1 MTRKIYN
8 SKKKD
13 MLLFLTVTLLFV
25 AVCIGVL
32 AMPKVSVDG
41 ARNGLMYSFGVLIP
55 SLFPFMF
62 LSNFAVEYGISSK
75 VGRVLAPFTEKV
87 LYLPS
92 EAGVT
97 VLLSLIGGFPI
108 GAVGTSALYKQG
120 KITEKQAQRML
131 CFCVNSGPAFLISVV
146 GAELYDSELIGIILL
161 TAQILSSLI
170 IGIVLGLFARKK
182 EPLQKSVGNAQ
193 SNIEFAP
200 AFIISAKNAC
210 TATVNLCALVVLF
223 SSFSSIFLT
232 ALKIDGDS
240 PVGII
245 IKSVL
250 EVTDGCNCISD
261 AHLPIYLTS
270 LAVGWSGICVHFQIF
285 AAVENFKVNKTSFVL
300 ARIFNGTLSAA
311 LTFAATL
318 FIVVDNEVF
327 SNFVES
333 EPYFSSSSFYG
344 SLALFISSILFLIF
358 MNTYIRGLLN
368 HDKCIQE

>member
-1 MTRKIYN
+1 MTRKIYY
-8 SKKKD
+8 SKKTD
-13 MLLFLTVTLLFV
+13 MLLFLTVTLLFA
-25 AVCIGVL
+25 AVCVGVL

-92 EAGVT
+92 EAGIT
-97 VLLSLIGGFPI
+97 VLLSLIGGFPV
-108 GAVGTSALYKQG
+108 GAVGINALYKQG
-120 KITEKQAQRML
+120 KISEKQAQRML

-161 TAQILSSLI
+161 ISQILSSLI
-170 IGIVLGLFARKK
+170 IGIVLGLFARRK
-182 EPLQKSVGNAQ
+182 EPLQKTVGNAQ
-193 SNIEFAP
+193 TKAEFAP

-210 TATVNLCALVVLF
+210 AATINLCALVVLF

-232 ALKIDGDS
+232 TLNIDGQS
-240 PVGII
+240 TIGII
-245 IKSVL
+245 IKSIL
-250 EVTDGCNCISD
+250 EVTDGCNCIADS
-261 AHLPIYLTS
+261 HLPIYFTS

-285 AAVENFKVNKTSFVL
+285 AAAENLIINKTSFTL
-300 ARIFNGTLSAA
+300 ARIFNGALSAA

-318 FIVVDNEVF
+318 FIVIDNEVF

-333 EPYFSSSSFYG
+333 EPNFSSSSFYG
-344 SLALFISSILFLIF
+344 SLALFVSSVLFLIF
-358 MNTYIRGLLN
+358 MNTYIRGILN
-368 HDKCIQE
+368 HDKCIQK

>member
-1 MTRKIYN
+1 MTKKIYY
-8 SKKKD
+8 SKRTD
-13 MLLFLTVTLLFV
+13 MMLFITVTLLFA
-25 AVCIGVL
+25 AVCVGVL

-41 ARNGLMYSFGVLIP
+41 AKNGLIYSFGVLIP

-62 LSNFAVEYGISSK
+62 LSNFAVEYGISGK

-97 VLLSLIGGFPI
+97 VLLSLIGGFPVGAI
-108 GAVGTSALYKQG
+108 GINALFRQG
-120 KITEKQAQRML
+120 RISEKQAQRML

-170 IGIVLGLFARKK
+170 IGIILGLFARKK
-182 EPLQKSVGNAQ
+182 EPLQRSVANAH
-193 SNIEFAP
+193 SKIEFAP
-200 AFIISAKNAC
+200 AFIMSAKNAC
-210 TATVNLCALVVLF
+210 TATINLCALVVLF

-232 ALKIDGDS
+232 AFKIDGS
-240 PVGII
+240 SLVGIT
-245 IKSVL
+245 IKSIL
-250 EVTDGCNCISD
+250 EVTDACNCISD
-261 AHLPIYLTS
+261 SHLPIYLTS

-285 AAVENFKVNKTSFVL
+285 AAVEDLKINKPIFML
-300 ARIFNGTLSAA
+300 ARISGGILSAL

-318 FIVVDNEVF
+318 LVSIDGEVF
-327 SNFVES
+327 SNFVKS
-333 EPYFSSSSFYG
+333 EPTLTSSSFYG

-358 MNTYIRGLLN
+358 MNTYIREVIKF
-368 HDKCIQE
+368 DKINQ

>member
-1 MTRKIYN
+1 MPTCGRVREVRLKIYY

-193 SNIEFAP
+193 SKIEFAP

-240 PVGII
+240 PIGII
-245 IKSVL
+245 IKAVL
-250 EVTDGCNCISD
+250 EVTDGCNCIAN
-261 AHLPIYLTS
+261 AHI
-270 LAVGWSGICVHFQIF
+270 IF
-285 AAVENFKVNKTSFVL
+285 AKFLSRICKIQRIQAIHTNTKQAPTSAGYVIVCMGL
-300 ARIFNGTLSAA
+300 CRARLRKWLGLRFFCACTL
-311 LTFAATL
+311 LR
-318 FIVVDNEVF
+318 
-327 SNFVES
+327 
-333 EPYFSSSSFYG
+333 PP
-344 SLALFISSILFLIF
+344 
-358 MNTYIRGLLN
+358 R
-368 HDKCIQE
+368 

>member
-1 MTRKIYN
+1 MF
-8 SKKKD
+8 
-13 MLLFLTVTLLFV
+13 LFLTVTLLFA
-25 AVCIGVL
+25 AVCVGVL

-41 ARNGLMYSFGVLIP
+41 ARSGLMYSFGVLIP

-97 VLLSLIGGFPI
+97 VLLSLIGGFPV
-108 GAVGTSALYKQG
+108 GAVGISALFKQG
-120 KITEKQAQRML
+120 KISEKQAQRML

-146 GAELYDSELIGIILL
+146 GAELYDSEFIGIILL

-182 EPLQKSVGNAQ
+182 EPLQKSVTNPH
-193 SNIEFAP
+193 NKIEFAP

-210 TATVNLCALVVLF
+210 AATINLCALVVLF
-223 SSFSSIFLT
+223 SSFSSIFIT
-232 ALKIDGDS
+232 TLKIDGDS
-240 PVGII
+240 PIGII
-245 IKSVL
+245 IKAVL
-250 EVTDGCNCISD
+250 EVTDGCNCIAN
-261 AHLPIYLTS
+261 AHMPIYLTS

-285 AAVENFKVNKTSFVL
+285 AAAENLRINKTSFIFS
-300 ARIFNGTLSAA
+300 RISNGILSAA
-311 LTFAATL
+311 LTFLATL
-318 FIVVDNEVF
+318 FVTFDYEVF
-327 SNFVES
+327 SNFVKS
-333 EPYFSSSSFYG
+333 EPSFSSSSFYG

-358 MNTYIRGLLN
+358 MNTYIRGILKFDTEN
-368 HDKCIQE
+368 E